1 MKFSDKDAKKM
12 LQNVRSFDL
21 EEDIANYPENERNGR
36 SDLQIL
42 ADEVSYLISLYN
54 EETTTAE
61 EYESAKCFLKE
72 TKNGTVMPFYDTIP
86 PKPKYSPLGLEN
98 KVKDAKATVNE
109 YRRLCSL
116 GKRLKIKGY
125 VGKW

>member
-21 EEDIANYPENERNGR
+21 EDDIANYPENERDGR

-42 ADEVSYLISLYN
+42 ADEVSYLISLYS

-61 EYESAKCFLKE
+61 EYKAAKCFLKE

-98 KVKDAKATVNE
+98 KAKNAKAVVNE

-116 GKRLKIKGY
+116 KNGLR
-125 VGKW
+125 

>member
-1 MKFSDKDAKKM
+1 MIFADKEAKKM

-21 EEDIANYPENERNGR
+21 EEDIANYPENERDGR

-42 ADEVSYLISLYN
+42 ADEVSYRISLYS

-61 EYESAKCFLKE
+61 EYEAAKCFLKD
-72 TKNGTVMPFYDTIP
+72 TKNGTVMPFYGTIP
-86 PKPKYSPLGLEN
+86 PKPKYSPLGFEN
-98 KVKDAKATVNE
+98 RTKNAKETVNE

-116 GKRLKIKGY
+116 KKRLEARGY
-125 VGKW
+125 IGKW

>member
-1 MKFSDKDAKKM
+1 MKFSDKDAKRM

-42 ADEVSYLISLYN
+42 ADEVSYLINLYG

-61 EYESAKCFLKE
+61 EYKSAKCFLKE
-72 TKNGTVMPFYDTIP
+72 TKNGTVMPFYDSIP
-86 PKPKYSPLGLEN
+86 PMPKYSPLGLEN
-98 KVKDAKATVNE
+98 KAKDAKTVVNE

-116 GKRLKIKGY
+116 KKRLKVRGY
-125 VGKW
+125 VGRW